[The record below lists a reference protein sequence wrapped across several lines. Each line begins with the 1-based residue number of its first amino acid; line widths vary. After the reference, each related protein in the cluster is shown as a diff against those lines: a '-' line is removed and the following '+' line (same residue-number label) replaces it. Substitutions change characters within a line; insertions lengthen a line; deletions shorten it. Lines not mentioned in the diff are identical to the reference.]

1 MANDLTIVKDN
12 WLEVADKLKDLPA
25 PFQQEIF
32 LLECHV
38 AGTTHVGDI
47 EAKTKDLAEGD
58 VLTLQRDPENKYD
71 PLAIAVYTAKKERIG
86 WVPQRKNAVFSRLMD
101 AGKFVYAKVASKEH
115 VEEDSWLDMR
125 IKIYMRD
132 V

>member
-1 MANDLTIVKDN
+1 MANDLVIVKDN

-25 PFQQEIF
+25 PFQREIF

-47 EAKTKDLAEGD
+47 EAKTKDLVVGD
-58 VLTLQRDPENKYD
+58 LLTLQRDPENTHD
-71 PLAIAVYTAKKERIG
+71 PLAIAVYTAKKERVG
-86 WVPQRKNAVFSRLMD
+86 WVPQRKNAVFARLMD
-101 AGKFVYAKVASKEH
+101 AGKFVYAKVASKEL
-115 VEEDSWLDMR
+115 VEEDEWLDMR

>member
-1 MANDLTIVKDN
+1 MANELAVVKDN
-12 WLEVADKLKDLPA
+12 WLELVNDTTLPK

-47 EAKTKDLAEGD
+47 EAKTENLAEGD
-58 VLTLQRDPENKYD
+58 MLTLQRDPENKCD
-71 PLAIAVYTAKKERIG
+71 PLAIAVYTAKKERLG
-86 WVPQRKNAVFSRLMD
+86 WVPQRKNAVISRLMD
-101 AGKFVYAKVASKEH
+101 AGKLLYAKVASKEL
-115 VEEDSWLDMR
+115 VEEDAWIDMR
-125 IKIYMRD
+125 MKIYMRD